1 MSDATTS
8 EPAAGEPQPVSSQSQ
23 KFPCS
28 QCGAQLDYDPSQ
40 KTLTCPYCGHVQE
53 IQAVAA
59 AVEEHD
65 LFAALSDQHKAHGYG
80 TEVKSVHCKSCG
92 ATFNVDPQITSTVC
106 PFCGSNQILEQALDP
121 TLIQPE
127 SLIPFEIDKS
137 KAMTLFRKWLG
148 SGWFR
153 PGDLTRLA
161 GAEQISGMYI
171 PYWTFDAQADSRWWA
186 EAGYYY
192 YEEELRW
199 VTEDGKRVQ
208 RRERVQKTRWEPASG
223 SHSNFYD
230 DVLICGSKG
239 VNENIVKKLSTF
251 DTKKLVPY
259 QPQYLSGW
267 AAESYR
273 VTLADAWK
281 IGQKNIEDGERDACD
296 SLVPGDTHRNLR
308 VDTKLSAITFKH
320 ALLPIWLASY
330 RYQGKVFQ
338 FMVNGQ
344 TGEVEGEA
352 PISWIKVAIAVIIA
366 LVILACICMALN
378 LLGGGKGAGG
388 SETFIFQALGI
399 C

>member
-1 MSDATTS
+1 MSDAKMNES
-8 EPAAGEPQPVSSQSQ
+8 AASEPQPVSSQSQ

-40 KTLTCPYCGHVQE
+40 KTLTCPFCGHVQE

-59 AVEEHD
+59 VVEERD
-65 LFAALSDQHKAHGYG
+65 LAAALSDQHKAHGYG
-80 TEVKSVHCKSCG
+80 TDVKSVNCKSCG
-92 ATFNVDPQITSTVC
+92 ATFNVEPQVTSTAC
-106 PFCGSNQILEQALDP
+106 PFCGSNQILEQTLDP
-121 TLIQPE
+121 DLIQPE
-127 SLIPFEIDKS
+127 SLLPFEVDKS
-137 KAMTLFRKWLG
+137 KAMALFRQWLG

-161 GAEQISGMYI
+161 GAEQLSGMYI
-171 PYWTFDAQADSRWWA
+171 PYWTFDAQANSKWWA

-199 VTEDGKRVQ
+199 VTEGGKRVQ
-208 RRERVQKTRWEPASG
+208 RKERVQKTRWEPASG
-223 SHSNFYD
+223 NHSQFYD
-230 DVLICGSKG
+230 DLLVCGSKS
-239 VNENIVKKLSTF
+239 VNEKIVKQLDTF

-267 AAESYR
+267 AAESYQ
-273 VTLADAWK
+273 VALANAWET
-281 IGQKNIEDGERDACD
+281 GQSVVKDRERDACG

-308 VDTKLSAITFKH
+308 VDTSLSEITFKH
-320 ALLPIWLASY
+320 VLLPIWIASY

-352 PISWIKVAIAVIIA
+352 PISWIKVAIAVIVVLI
-366 LVILACICMALN
+366 ILACICAVLSS
-378 LLGGGKGAGG
+378 LGQGG
-388 SETFIFQALGI
+388 SGSASLIFQMPGL